1 MKSRIVTIECAGY
14 VFWQLF
20 LRLELALFEVLAS
33 AELYSYKASTL
44 QLVNFWNLRMIQKLE
59 ALNLH
64 ILSTG
69 KTTESPECK
78 TRPTSLRDRADRLSI
93 TVRLIIRIL
102 AFMRNY
108 DINYV

>member
-1 MKSRIVTIECAGY
+1 MKSRIVIIEYAGH

-33 AELYSYKASTL
+33 AELYNYKASTL

-64 ILSTG
+64 ILSTE
-69 KTTESPECK
+69 KKLNPLNAKLVQPPWETEL
-78 TRPTSLRDRADRLSI
+78 TDWA
-93 TVRLIIRIL
+93 
-102 AFMRNY
+102 
-108 DINYV
+108 